1 MPPFGA
7 LFGLR
12 GINDPAATCKK
23 TKGLINVE
31 VRAHKAL
38 VPNPDKPVA
47 KVTANVQGPDCP
59 PPGVNGV
66 TLADGRKGFG
76 PYQLGNYTVDLVFP
90 PDIQDRYDLPTYPVV
105 AQTKALVG
113 GIATQYL
120 FLVVWHWITFE
131 VRDLANR
138 PLDGLDYRL
147 QYQAP
152 VGNAWNQIE
161 AQKVPGNGNI
171 EKVEIRRG
179 QYKLQIPSLTN
190 PAWSNRSMVT
200 GTAVTLTADASG
212 LDAGSAGAFQI
223 LDAFDFGT
231 VVHTIPGTVQAGG
244 PGLILQATWTPQAAQ
259 LGALKQSRV
268 VFRAKAGGA
277 EVLSGRG
284 TIQESVNVPVAYGD
298 GSAIVAQVSVYFSD
312 GTTTTG
318 NSGGGQLTTLW
329 PWKERVL
336 SVDVNVQHAGIKAGA
351 MPDGDRLVSRV

>member
-12 GINDPAATCKK
+12 SINDPAATCKK
-23 TKGLINVE
+23 ARGLINVE

-38 VPNPDKPVA
+38 VLNPDKPVA

-59 PPGVNGV
+59 LPGVNGV

-76 PYQLGNYTVDLVFP
+76 PYHLGNYTVDLVFP

-105 AQTKALVG
+105 PQSKNLTG

-120 FLVVWHWITFE
+120 FLVVWHWITFQ
-131 VRDLANR
+131 VRDLANQ

-147 QYQAP
+147 KYQAP
-152 VGNAWNQIE
+152 IGGAWNQIE

-179 QYKLQIPSLTN
+179 QYKLQIPSFTN
-190 PAWSNRSMVT
+190 PVWSNPKIVV

-212 LDAGSAGAFQI
+212 LDAGDTGVFQI
-223 LDAFDFGT
+223 LDAFDYGAVT
-231 VVHTIPGTVQAGG
+231 HTIPATVQAGG
-244 PGLILQATWTPQAAQ
+244 PGLILQASWTPQAAQ
-259 LGALKQSRV
+259 LGALKHSRV

-277 EVLSGRG
+277 EVLSGVA
-284 TIQESVNVPVAYGD
+284 TVYDIVNVPVTYGD
-298 GSAIVAQVSVYFSD
+298 GSAIVTPVKVYFSD
-312 GTTTTG
+312 GTVFQA
-318 NSGGGQLTTLW
+318 NSGGGQLRTEW
-329 PWKERVL
+329 PWKERAL
-336 SVDVNVQHAGIKAGA
+336 RAEFTVQHVNIKVAGT
-351 MPDGDRLVSRV
+351 PDGDRLVNRL